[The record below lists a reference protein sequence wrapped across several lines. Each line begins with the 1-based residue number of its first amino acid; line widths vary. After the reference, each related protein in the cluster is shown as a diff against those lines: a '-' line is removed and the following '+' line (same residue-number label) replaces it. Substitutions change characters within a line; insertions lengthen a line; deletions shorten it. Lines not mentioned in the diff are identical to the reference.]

1 MGEDL
6 GLGPAALD
14 GAAGE
19 GPLLAFLRVLSDGA
33 DPATIGAAL
42 AHGLLHEFSPTQ
54 VSAYFL
60 DPTRAWLD
68 ELVTYGLPSDGVD
81 YSRVAMELRMPL
93 TEVVRTGEAGVWTTD
108 QAVEQYPVVAG
119 WVQAQPEIAGDEVFV
134 VPVRNAGRVIGA
146 LLVTLPKRTER
157 SWRLRLLLDSAAI
170 ALGLWARGV
179 LAQSGEPSRPR
190 RASAALTERQSAIV
204 DGVRAGRSN
213 REIATDLHV
222 SVGTVKADLA
232 QLYRVFGVSDRDALA
247 ALIDGAR

>member
-1 MGEDL
+1 MGDDL

-42 AHGLLHEFSPTQ
+42 AHGLLHEFTPTQ

-60 DPTRAWLD
+60 DPTRLWLD

-93 TEVVRTGEAGVWTTD
+93 TEVVRTGEAGAWITSA
-108 QAVEQYPVVAG
+108 AVQEYPLLTG
-119 WVQAQPEIAGDEVFV
+119 WVAARPERADDEVFV
-134 VPVRNAGRVIGA
+134 VPVRGAGRVVGA
-146 LLVTLPKRTER
+146 LLVALPQHTER

-170 ALGLWARGV
+170 ALGLWSRGV
-179 LAQSGEPSRPR
+179 LAQASESSRPR

-204 DGVRAGRSN
+204 DGIRVGRSN
-213 REIATDLHV
+213 REIAADLQV

-247 ALIDGAR
+247 ALVETAR